1 MLQINDETPE
11 ESAAPIS
18 VKEFERRHP
27 AMLQAIAQGVR
38 QELDARRAET
48 IHGVMRRMP
57 RVFGFIL
64 CISATVLVIDTLC
77 KEL

>member
-18 VKEFERRHP
+18 VEEFERRHP

-38 QELDARRAET
+38 QELTASLRLHFHRIARPALL
-48 IHGVMRRMP
+48 G
-57 RVFGFIL
+57 L
-64 CISATVLVIDTLC
+64 CLSAIIITLSRSS
-77 KEL
+77 K